1 MFGTGLLKGL
11 GVTMKR
17 FVDTYVDDVK
27 HIPSRYAHGYDML
40 RQTPEETGI
49 FTIQYPE
56 EKRQLPERFRYIP
69 MLIYDTPKGE
79 DRCTACGI
87 CAKVCP
93 PQCIWIVRDKDEN
106 GKPVPRAGEF
116 YIDASICMS
125 CGFCAEYCPF
135 DAIKMNH
142 DYELA
147 VYDRFPG
154 LIYNM
159 TELTVPLEY
168 YASIYPTQFVE
179 EEARRAEEEAKKAK
193 KPARGAK
200 PEAKAAAPAAAPTPT
215 AAPAAAVAGASAL
228 SAEELERR
236 RAEAKARVAARKGEA
251 AAPEAAAP
259 AAPAAAAA
267 SASGLSAEEL
277 ERRRAEAKARVAA
290 RKGEAAAP
298 EAATPPP
305 AAAPVVAESAASA
318 AVATP
323 AAVAAGSPFAKM
335 AADPSKTSGGYTQ
348 GEIAAKRAESYAR
361 YQARKGADAKQLHG
375 AAAPVAPQ
383 AAAKAPAVDAPSPVP
398 AAEPAQPAAALPV
411 AAVEKPVAPAAP
423 AAAGN
428 PFAKMAADPAKTSG
442 GYTMEEI
449 ARRRAESYAR
459 YKARKGAD
467 AKDLGSH

>member
-1 MFGTGLLKGL
+1 MFGSGLVKGL
-11 GVTMKR
+11 GVTIKR
-17 FVDTYVDDVK
+17 MVDTYVDDVK
-27 HIPSRYAHGYDML
+27 RIPSRYAYGTDML
-40 RQTPEETGI
+40 RQTPEEKGI

-93 PQCIWIVRDKDEN
+93 PQCIWIVRHKDAN
-106 GKPVPRAGEF
+106 GKPEPRPGEF

-125 CGFCAEYCPF
+125 CGFCSEFCPF

-147 VYDRFPG
+147 VYNRFPG

-159 TELTVPLEY
+159 AELTVPLEY
-168 YASIYPTQFVE
+168 YASLYPTQFVE

-200 PEAKAAAPAAAPTPT
+200 PEAKAEAKPAAPAAPATP
-215 AAPAAAVAGASAL
+215 APAAAAAGGATTL

-251 AAPEAAAP
+251 PAPEAAAP
-259 AAPAAAAA
+259 AAAAAA
-267 SASGLSAEEL
+267 
-277 ERRRAEAKARVAA
+277 
-290 RKGEAAAP
+290 P
-298 EAATPPP
+298 
-305 AAAPVVAESAASA
+305 
-318 AVATP
+318 
-323 AAVAAGSPFAKM
+323 AVAADSPFAKA
-335 AADPSKTSGGYTQ
+335 AADSSKTSGGYEQ
-348 GEIAAKRAESYAR
+348 DELARKRAEAYAR

-375 AAAPVAPQ
+375 A
-383 AAAKAPAVDAPSPVP
+383 
-398 AAEPAQPAAALPV
+398 E
-411 AAVEKPVAPAAP
+411 APAAP
-423 AAAGN
+423 ATPAPTAAAPSPAPAPPPPAAAPPPPAATKPAASTAAGS

-442 GYTMEEI
+442 GYTVDEI
-449 ARRRAESYAR
+449 SRRRAEAYAR

-467 AKDLGSH
+467 AKDLDNH